1 MSFEEQEIV
10 CLNECTY
17 DYETGY
23 CLSCGRPPV
32 PVTEIDLNP
41 KTFAGINL
49 SGMTLADI
57 MNKVPDETA

>member
-32 PVTEIDLNP
+32 
-41 KTFAGINL
+41 A
-49 SGMTLADI
+49 
-57 MNKVPDETA
+57 VPDEIPVSGAEGLLEKMLKDPTFCVEKS

>member
-23 CLSCGRPPV
+23 CLSCGRPP
-32 PVTEIDLNP
+32 
-41 KTFAGINL
+41 
-49 SGMTLADI
+49 LA
-57 MNKVPDETA
+57 VPDEIPLSGAESLLEKMLKDPTFCVEKP